1 MVGDGATLNVVP
13 SNFSVTLV
21 EPEYPINL
29 GYIAR
34 LMKNF
39 GVAKLYLVKPKVDL
53 SVASIYASHGVD
65 ILDSAEKT
73 NLSDVRK
80 RHELLVATTAIR
92 ARKKAN
98 VVRRSMRPEDAAS
111 FIRGAESSSL
121 VLGRD
126 STGLMNEEIKKCDIL
141 TTIDTGTSYTT
152 LNVSHAA
159 AIMLYLVARDKP
171 SARTV
176 RRRSRD
182 LFAEQLYELA
192 IAAKFQKHKR
202 AGLSEAVKRIA
213 TTSQVSEKEL
223 FLMTGIL
230 RKAFQTISERK

>member
-1 MVGDGATLNVVP
+1 MAGAMRNVVP
-13 SNFSVTLV
+13 SNLSITLV
-21 EPEYPINL
+21 EPEYPINV

-39 GVAKLYLVKPKVDL
+39 GLEKLYVVKPKVDL

-65 ILDSAEKT
+65 ILESAERT
-73 NLSDVRK
+73 NLNDVRR

-98 VVRRSMRPEDAAS
+98 VVRRSIRPEDAAS
-111 FIRGAESSSL
+111 FIRGAKSASL

-126 STGLMNEEIKKCDIL
+126 STGLKNEEIKKCDIV
-141 TTIDTGTSYTT
+141 TTIHTGTAYPT

-159 AIMLYLVARDKP
+159 AIMLYLVVRDK
-171 SARTV
+171 STTRTV
-176 RRRSRD
+176 RRHPRD

-192 IAAKFQKHKR
+192 VAARFQKHKR
-202 AGLSEAVKRIA
+202 GGLSEAVRRIA

-223 FLMTGIL
+223 FLMTGIF
-230 RKAFQTISERK
+230 RKAARTISEKK